1 MLRRAIPFLAGLLVG
16 LLCTALLQ
24 LLLSKPHGYPVELQ
38 PPSTCSPLQIHVAGA
53 VRSPGVYT
61 MPIGS
66 IVQHAIDAAGGFRED
81 AFLDA
86 MNLAAKL
93 VDGQQVYVPTEDQPA
108 PQAQSSGSSGHQT
121 PVFLINVNSATAPEL
136 ERLPGIGPSL
146 AQKIIDCREAHGP
159 FLEPDDLLEVSGIG
173 PSKLDEIRELITYR

>member
-1 MLRRAIPFLAGLLVG
+1 LLRRAIPFLSGLLLG

-24 LLLSKPHGYPVELQ
+24 LLLSKPRGYPIELQ
-38 PPSTCSPLQIHVAGA
+38 PPPTCSPLQIHVAGA
-53 VRSPGVYT
+53 VISPGVYT

-66 IVQHAIDAAGGFRED
+66 IVQHAIDAAGGPRED

-86 MNLAAKL
+86 VNLAAKL
-93 VDGQQVYVPTEDQPA
+93 VDGQQVYISTEDQP
-108 PQAQSSGSSGHQT
+108 PSQTQSSSSSNHQT
-121 PVFLINVNSATAPEL
+121 PVVSINVNAATAPEL

-146 AQKIIDCREAHGP
+146 AQKIIDCRDAHGP

-173 PSKLDEIRELITYR
+173 PSKLDQIRDLITFR